1 MKALRAVG
9 IVVTGLA
16 IIVCLVLTYA
26 SIWVPGETGD
36 RLAFTAYVTLLV
48 AAGTGLGTVAIWTV
62 ES

>member
-1 MKALRAVG
+1 MG

-16 IIVCLVLTYA
+16 IIVCLALTYA

-48 AAGTGLGTVAIWTV
+48 AAGTGLGTVAIWAV